1 MDNKTNGRYTL
12 TFIIALAVAINCT
25 KSKSTTEGILT
36 FTLGN
41 IIIERSGEKIS
52 AKTGDSIQ
60 KGDTLRSGEKSAA
73 IVEFGE
79 EEAVIEIQSNSEF
92 SFLDTGKNK
101 EFMLSSGR
109 SWLKSAKLKKDGT
122 LNLKTPT
129 TVAGVR
135 GTKFFTS
142 VVGDMTLTCHCEGEI
157 DLKNLSNNS
166 GRVNDRDY
174 LAIVKKDKIVYV
186 FPEDLKALNIPYT
199 HDHSELGSSKL
210 GEQNR
215 LSNEQF
221 VIMMRLAEKKFQE
234 LK

>member
-1 MDNKTNGRYTL
+1 MNSRRFRGELMNK
-12 TFIIALAVAINCT
+12 NCA
-25 KSKSTTEGILT
+25 KPKNPTEGILT

-41 IIIERSGEKIS
+41 ITIDRSGEIIS

-60 KGDTLRSGEKSAA
+60 KGDALRSGDKSAA

-79 EEAVIEIQSNSEF
+79 EEAIIEIQSNSEF
-92 SFLDTGKNK
+92 VFSDIGKNK
-101 EFMLSSGR
+101 EFVLNNGR
-109 SWLKSAKLKKDGT
+109 SWLKSAKLQKDGS

-135 GTKFFTS
+135 GTKFLTS
-142 VVGDMTLTCHCEGEI
+142 VVGDMTFTCHCEGKI
-157 DLKNLSNNS
+157 DLKNLTNNS
-166 GRVNDRDY
+166 GGVNDGDY
-174 LAIVKKDKIVYV
+174 LAIVKKDKIVYI
-186 FPEDLKALNIPYT
+186 FAEDLKALNVPYS

-210 GEQNR
+210 GKQNR

-221 VIMMRLAEKKFQE
+221 AILMKLAEKKFEE